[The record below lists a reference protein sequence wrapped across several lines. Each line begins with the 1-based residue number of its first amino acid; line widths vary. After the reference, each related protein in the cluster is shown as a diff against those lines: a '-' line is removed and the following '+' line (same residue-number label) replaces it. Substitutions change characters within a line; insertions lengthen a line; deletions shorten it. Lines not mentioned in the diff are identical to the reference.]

1 MICLLP
7 PVCRR
12 WSGGATVSPPEAVWR
27 ISTKRS
33 RERDGGPKWGHPL
46 RRKTG
51 LEKPGQA
58 RLLYRRRLQFEP
70 RGAARKEE

>member
-1 MICLLP
+1 LVRWRDGEPARGCLANFNQALL
-7 PVCRR
+7 
-12 WSGGATVSPPEAVWR
+12 
-27 ISTKRS
+27 
-33 RERDGGPKWGHPL
+33 ERDGGPKWGHPL